1 MSLYIHTNI
10 VVPQGLEP
18 RLFGTKNRR
27 VASYTKAHYLFFA
40 ESEGFE
46 PPVPCGTIDFKS
58 ITFDHSDNSP
68 KLLYIFFG

>member
-1 MSLYIHTNI
+1 M
-10 VVPQGLEP
+10 
-18 RLFGTKNRR
+18 RLFSIKSKK
-27 VASYTKAHYLFFA
+27 ASSFDEALVA

-68 KLLYIFFG
+68 KLLFILFSFYIVFRIWILNRQ